1 MEQIEPIISNRLQK
15 AVTQNH
21 HMPVLKNRKGKQ
33 FPLPIFL
40 PVYHPVESPFSVNA
54 WVKEFDIQGCIV
66 NAFFLYK
73 DREIRKKLEKNHSLH
88 QYVGLPDLVMTDS
101 GAFQGFQGSL
111 YLKNKTIVKFQEK
124 IGSDIVS
131 PLDLVCGPGESR
143 SIAKKK
149 WDRTYI
155 RIKEAFS
162 LIEKATLAGVQQ
174 GGKFHDLRQ
183 KSTEA
188 LLRLDIQ
195 YLALGS
201 LVPFFNRNHN
211 LAFVGKVIQD
221 ARRVCS
227 SEIPLHVYG
236 AGDPV
241 ELPFMIAMG
250 ANIFD
255 SSSYAHYAR
264 QGWYMTP
271 YGATQ
276 DREKIKSGEYIC
288 PCPYCKG
295 FDDIS
300 SIIDNTKMLTCHNLW
315 TILKTVKDIRVAID
329 NNTFEQMLDQ
339 VLLHHEHWFPQSELK
354 QSWLSLVS
362 S

>member
-1 MEQIEPIISNRLQK
+1 MPILQ
-15 AVTQNH
+15 
-21 HMPVLKNRKGKQ
+21 NRKGKQ

-40 PVYHPVESPFSVNA
+40 PVYHPVESPFPVELWVN
-54 WVKEFDIQGCIV
+54 EFDVKGCIV

-73 DREIRKKLEKNHSLH
+73 KRATRNILENEQSLH
-88 QYVGLPDLVMTDS
+88 QYVGSPDLVMTDS

-111 YLKNKTIVKFQEK
+111 YLKNKTIVKFQES

-143 SIAKKK
+143 KIAKKK
-149 WDRTYI
+149 WDRTLI
-155 RIKEAFS
+155 RIKEAFTLLENS
-162 LIEKATLAGVQQ
+162 TLAGVQQ
-174 GGKFHDLRQ
+174 GGKYHDLRQ
-183 KSTEA
+183 KSTEE
-188 LLRLDIQ
+188 LMQLSVR

-211 LAFVGKVIQD
+211 LAFVGKVIKD
-221 ARRVCS
+221 ARRMCADD
-227 SEIPLHVYG
+227 IPIHVYG

-241 ELPFMIAMG
+241 ELPFMVALG

-271 YGATQ
+271 YGATK
-276 DREKIKSGEYIC
+276 DMGKIISGEFKC
-288 PCPYCKG
+288 QCQYCKY

-300 SIIDNTKMLTCHNLW
+300 FILHDIYRLTCHNLW
-315 TILKTVKDIRVAID
+315 TILQTIKDIHKYLE
-329 NNTFEQMLDQ
+329 NNTLDKWLNHILTQ
-339 VLLHHEHWFPQSELK
+339 HEYWFPDSALTK
-354 QSWLSLVS
+354 SWQSLVS
-362 S
+362 K

>member
-1 MEQIEPIISNRLQK
+1 MPILE
-15 AVTQNH
+15 
-21 HMPVLKNRKGKQ
+21 NRKGKQ

-40 PVYHPVESPFSVNA
+40 PVYHPVESPFEVEL
-54 WVKEFDIQGCIV
+54 WVKEFDVQGCIV

-73 DREIRKKLEKNHSLH
+73 NRTIRNTLEQEHSLH
-88 QYVGLPDLVMTDS
+88 KYIGLPGLVMTDS

-111 YLKNKTIVKFQEK
+111 YLKNKTIVKFQEN

-143 SIAKKK
+143 SIAQKK
-149 WDRTYI
+149 WDRTLI
-155 RIKEAFS
+155 RIKEAIA
-162 LIEKATLAGVQQ
+162 LLENATLAGVQQ
-174 GGKFHDLRQ
+174 GGKYHDLRQ
-183 KSTEA
+183 TSTEE
-188 LLRLDIQ
+188 LLQLNIR

-211 LAFVGKVIQD
+211 LAFVGKVIKD
-221 ARRVCS
+221 ARKMCS
-227 SEIPLHVYG
+227 DDIPIHVYG

-241 ELPFMIAMG
+241 ELPFMVALG

-276 DREKIKSGEYIC
+276 DKGKIKSGEYKC
-288 PCPYCKG
+288 PCQYCNR
-295 FDDIS
+295 FDNESFILD
-300 SIIDNTKMLTCHNLW
+300 DKVLLTCHNLW
-315 TILKTVKDIRVAID
+315 TILQTIKDIRMAIES
-329 NNTFEQMLDQ
+329 NTLEKLLDHI
-339 VLLHHEHWFPQSELK
+339 LAHHEYWFPDSALK
-354 QSWLSLVS
+354 KSWQSLVS
-362 S
+362 Q

>member
-1 MEQIEPIISNRLQK
+1 MPI
-15 AVTQNH
+15 
-21 HMPVLKNRKGKQ
+21 LKNRKGIL

-40 PVYHPVESPFSVNA
+40 PVYHPVESPFSVEL
-54 WVKEFDIQGCIV
+54 WIKEFDVQGCIV

-73 DREIRKKLEKNHSLH
+73 NRTIRNALEKKSSLH
-88 QYVGLPDLVMTDS
+88 SYVGHPDLVMTDS

-111 YLKNKTIVKFQEK
+111 YLKNKTIVRFQEN

-143 SIAKKK
+143 KIAQKK
-149 WDRTYI
+149 WDRTFI
-155 RIKEAFS
+155 RIKEAMG
-162 LIEKATLAGVQQ
+162 LLKNATLAGVQQ
-174 GGKFHDLRQ
+174 GGKYHDLRQ
-183 KSTEA
+183 KSTEE
-188 LLRLDIQ
+188 LMQLNVR

-211 LAFVGKVIQD
+211 LAFVGKVIKN
-221 ARRVCS
+221 ARSMCA
-227 SEIPLHVYG
+227 EDIPIHVYG

-241 ELPFMIAMG
+241 ELPFMVALG

-271 YGATQ
+271 FGATQ
-276 DREKIKSGEYIC
+276 DKGKLKSGEFTC
-288 PCPYCKG
+288 PCQYCKS

-300 SIIDNTKMLTCHNLW
+300 LIFDHTTLLICHNLW
-315 TILKTVKDIRVAID
+315 TILQTIKDIRRAIE
-329 NNTFEQMLDQ
+329 NKTLNQ
-339 VLLHHEHWFPQSELK
+339 LLNHILSHHEYWFPESALTKSWQSLAA
-354 QSWLSLVS
+354 
-362 S
+362 

>member
-1 MEQIEPIISNRLQK
+1 MPI
-15 AVTQNH
+15 
-21 HMPVLKNRKGKQ
+21 LKNRKGTQ
-33 FPLPIFL
+33 FSLPIFL
-40 PVYHPVESPFSVNA
+40 PVYHPVESPFPVES

-73 DREIRKKLEKNHSLH
+73 NRSTRNTLEKDHSLR
-88 QYVGLPDLVMTDS
+88 QYVGHPDLVMTDS

-111 YLKNKTIVKFQEK
+111 YLKNKTIVKFQDN

-131 PLDLVCGPGESR
+131 PLDLVCGPGDSK

-155 RIKEAFS
+155 RIKEAMNM
-162 LIEKATLAGVQQ
+162 LENATLAGVQQ
-174 GGKFHDLRQ
+174 GGKYHDLRQ

-188 LLRLDIQ
+188 LMQLNMR

-211 LAFVGKVIQD
+211 LAFIGKVIKD
-221 ARRVCS
+221 SRCICS
-227 SEIPLHVYG
+227 DDIPIHVYG

-241 ELPFMIAMG
+241 ELPFMVALG

-276 DREKIKSGEYIC
+276 DRGKIKSGEYNC
-288 PCPYCKG
+288 QCQYCKHFADASSI
-295 FDDIS
+295 FDD
-300 SIIDNTKMLTCHNLW
+300 TKRLTCHNLW
-315 TILKTVKDIRVAID
+315 TILKTIKEINQALK
-329 NNTFEQMLDQ
+329 NNTMDKLLDHI
-339 VLLHHEHWFPQSELK
+339 LAHHEYWFPESMLK
-354 QSWLSLVS
+354 KSWQSLVS
-362 S
+362 